1 MSNNT
6 TLNAPTVGGGQTIAT
21 EDIGGV
27 QLQRVKLAL
36 GGFGQDL
43 GDVSGTNPLVV
54 DMGGAS
60 IGAFGDLI
68 TSENTP
74 LIQFD
79 FVYGINEQQGR
90 TSVVGTGVADTN
102 AGRLRLQTGVGAT
115 GSAIFESQ
123 KFIKYRAGQGVTAR
137 FTYVFSTGFANS
149 QQGAGPGYAEN
160 GYMFGYNGADFG
172 VLHRNGGVDTWIL
185 QGAWNGDKCNG
196 TGSSGFTINP
206 QLGNVYMV
214 RYPFLGYGVITFWIL
229 NPSTGR
235 WLLAHVLQYPNTTTA
250 IQITNPSLSMYA
262 FMTNTGNTSN
272 LIGYSGSMAALLT
285 GARSFVSN
293 PKRAFD
299 NNKAA
304 ITAETN
310 LFSIRNATTY
320 NGVTNRGVLRLNTLA
335 FGTNA
340 TNAATVVRL
349 RIGATLGGV
358 ATYVAV
364 DGTTADNGVTIT
376 NGQSIASTNTVHT
389 TSTGGLLYFCLSN
402 NGQSTAVID
411 LTPFDLTVAP
421 GEILT
426 VAGFSTASATMSASL
441 TWSEDI

>member
-1 MSNNT
+1 MTSNVQ
-6 TLNAPTVGGGQTIAT
+6 LNSPTVGGGQTIAT
-21 EDIGGV
+21 EDISGV
-27 QLQRVKLAL
+27 QFQRIKLAL

-60 IGAFGDLI
+60 VGAFGDLI

-79 FVYGINEQQGR
+79 FVYGINSQQGF
-90 TSVVGTGVADTN
+90 TTVVGTGVADTN
-102 AGRLRLQTGVGAT
+102 AGRLRLQTGTGAT
-115 GSAIFESQ
+115 GSAIFESR
-123 KFIKYRAGQGVTAR
+123 KPIKYRAGQGVTAR
-137 FTYVFSTGFANS
+137 FTYAFATGTANS
-149 QQGAGPGYAEN
+149 QQGVGPGYAAN
-160 GYMFGYNGADFG
+160 GYMFGYNGIDFG
-172 VLHRNGGVDTWIL
+172 ILHRNGGVDTWIA
-185 QGAWNGDKCNG
+185 QGAWNGDNCNG
-196 TGSSGFTINP
+196 TGTSGFTINP
-206 QLGNVYMV
+206 QLGNVFMV

-262 FMTNTGNTSN
+262 FMTNTGNTTN

-285 GARSFVSN
+285 GARSFISN
-293 PKRAFD
+293 PKRAYD
-299 NNKAA
+299 NSKAA
-304 ITAETN
+304 VTAETV
-310 LFSIRNATTY
+310 LFALKNATTY
-320 NGVTNRGVLRLNTLA
+320 NGVTNRGQLRLNSLA

-349 RIGATLGGV
+349 RIGATLGGT
-358 ATYVAV
+358 ATYAAI

-376 NGQSIASTNTVHT
+376 SGNSIASVNTVHT
-389 TSTGGLLYFCLSN
+389 TSTGGTLYFAISN
-402 NGQSTAVID
+402 NGQSTAVLD
-411 LTPFDLTVAP
+411 LTPYELVVAP